1 MNMNLNMVLVTKA
14 SLANAALNKLTNQT
28 FRSELSSFTD
38 TYFIGNIPIMQIV
51 RHNVNSSN
59 VFLLGCLLI
68 G

>member
-28 FRSELSSFTD
+28 FRSELTSYTD
-38 TYFIGNIPIMQIV
+38 TYFIGDVPIMQIV
-51 RHNVNSSN
+51 RHNVNSSS

>member
-14 SLANAALNKLTNQT
+14 SLVDTALNKLAGQT
-28 FRSELSSFTD
+28 FRSELTSYTD
-38 TYFIGNIPIMQIV
+38 TYFIGDVPIMQIV
-51 RHNVNSSN
+51 RHNVNSSS

>member
-51 RHNVNSSN
+51 RHNVNSSS